1 MVRLSSSVLNSPDY
15 PFKRINDI
23 RNRMI
28 KEGKS
33 IIDLGVGDTFL
44 SAPQI
49 AVDAMKKAVNDAANH
64 HYNSYSGLPFF
75 RNSVSQW
82 MDRRFGVK
90 LDPESEITAVIGTKE
105 ALFRIPSAFIDSGDI
120 ALIPDP
126 VYPALISGLEFSGGV
141 PYILPLKFEN
151 GFMPYLDEIRQDV
164 RHRAKFIYI
173 NYPNNPAT
181 AEMTPQF
188 AKKLLSFAEKY
199 DWAIVSD
206 MAYSEIYEK
215 TPNLSLLQFDGAMD
229 RVIEFHSLSK
239 TFSMTGFRIG
249 FAAGNR
255 DIISALIKIKSIRG
269 SSPFQPVQA
278 AAAAALEHGEE
289 YLVKMREVYSSKRNM
304 MKSLFLKK
312 GLEFFDSSS
321 TFYIWAKVPGDMSSL
336 DFSGLMLEKYG
347 TVVTPGSILGKWG
360 EGWFRVCFARSDREL
375 EDFGERFGK

>member
-1 MVRLSSSVLNSPDY
+1 VVKLSSSVLTSPEY
-15 PFKRINDI
+15 PFKRVNDI
-23 RNRMI
+23 KNRMI
-28 KEGKS
+28 KEGVNV
-33 IIDLGVGDTFL
+33 IDLGVGDTFL

-49 AVDAMKKAVNDAANH
+49 AVEALKHAVDDASNH

-82 MDRRFGVK
+82 MKKRFGVK
-90 LDPESEITAVIGTKE
+90 LDPDCEITAVIGTKE
-105 ALFRIPSAFIDSGDI
+105 ALFRIPSAFIDPGDI
-120 ALIPDP
+120 ALIPEP
-126 VYPALISGLEFSGGV
+126 VYPALISGVEFSGGKI
-141 PYILPLKFEN
+141 YTLPLKEEN
-151 GFMPYLDEIRQDV
+151 RFLPDLDAIPQEIRKK
-164 RHRAKFIYI
+164 AKFIYI
-173 NYPNNPAT
+173 NYPNNPTT
-181 AEMTPQF
+181 AEMTPDF
-188 AKKLLSFAEKY
+188 AKKLLEFAERY
-199 DWAIVSD
+199 DWGIVSD

-215 TPNLSLLQFDGAMD
+215 TPNHSLLEFDGAME

-255 DIISALIKIKSIRG
+255 DIISALIKIKAIRG

-278 AAAAALEHGEE
+278 AAVAALEHGEE
-289 YLVKMREVYSSKRNM
+289 YLTKMRAIYSSNRKM

-321 TFYIWAKVPGDMSSL
+321 TFYIWAKVPGNMSSL

-360 EGWFRVCFARSDREL
+360 EGWFRVCFARAERDL
-375 EDFGERFGK
+375 EEFGNRFGK